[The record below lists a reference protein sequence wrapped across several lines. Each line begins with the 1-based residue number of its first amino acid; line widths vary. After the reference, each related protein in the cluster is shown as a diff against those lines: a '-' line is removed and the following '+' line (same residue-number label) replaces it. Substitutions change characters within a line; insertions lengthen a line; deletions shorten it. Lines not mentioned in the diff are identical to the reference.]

1 MRKKLLQQTIGES
14 SQLHEELISEVNCQE
29 KPSLPIGRLHKL
41 VRVGEVMRKGAYCFE
56 DQTMDEARE
65 IMRAHHLRF
74 LPVVDDK
81 LRIIGTVEMPGTKRT
96 AS

>member
-1 MRKKLLQQTIGES
+1 MKKKLLQQTIGES
-14 SQLHEELISEVNCQE
+14 SQLHGELVSEVYCQE
-29 KPSLPIGRLHKL
+29 KPSCPIRRLHKP

-56 DQTMDEARE
+56 DQTMDEVRE
-65 IMRAHHLRF
+65 IMREHHLRF

-81 LRIIGTVEMPGTKRT
+81 LRIIGTVEMPGIKRR